1 LFLLCDEGFSVM
13 RLLRSLTGSALL
25 VALVAGTAAA
35 AAKPSGAP
43 VMIGAILSI
52 TGPYAPL
59 GEPERNAIQIAVAD
73 VNASGGIDG
82 RPLQVQILDDESKAD
97 TAQQLATQLVGQ
109 KVVAIIGG
117 SISPTSEAIARVAN
131 DAKVLHVY
139 MTPTLSVWQTKAG
152 IRKYTFEATPHNELE
167 VTKLFAFMKNTLHTK
182 KLAVLHDDQ
191 LYGTQGT
198 LVAEAEAKAQN
209 VPIVDEE
216 AYAVAATD
224 VTPQLQKAKA
234 SGADTILIY
243 TAAPSAGI
251 LVRQVHQFG
260 LKAHLIGTTGIV
272 SDNFLKVTGKDGDG
286 VYADM
291 DLDRTYPNALQ
302 KKLLAAYR
310 TAYNAGANNFAS
322 FAWDAVHL
330 TAWALK
336 TAKSTDADKLSAAFE
351 SMKPYTGTTGTYKFT
366 AADHNG
372 YNASDIRIVIDH
384 NGVWETLPHQ

>member
-1 LFLLCDEGFSVM
+1 M
-13 RLLRSLTGSALL
+13 RSMRNLTCGLALL
-25 VALVAGTAAA
+25 ALFAAPAGAAT
-35 AAKPSGAP
+35 KPSGTP
-43 VMIGAILSI
+43 VTIGAILSI

-73 VNASGGIDG
+73 VNATGGING
-82 RPLQVQILDDESKAD
+82 HPLQVQILDDESKAD

-109 KVVAIIGG
+109 HVAAIVGA
-117 SISPTSEAIARVAN
+117 SLSPTSEAIARVAN
-131 DAKVLHVY
+131 DAKILQVY
-139 MTPTLSVWQTKAG
+139 MTPTLSVWQTKDG

-167 VTKLFAFMKNTLHTK
+167 VTKLFTFMKKTLHTT

-198 LVAEAEAKAQN
+198 LVAEAESKAQN
-209 VPIVDEE
+209 IPIVDEE
-216 AYAVAATD
+216 AYAVTATD
-224 VTPQLQKAKA
+224 ITPQLQKAKA
-234 SGADTILIY
+234 SGADAILIY

-260 LKAHLIGTTGIV
+260 LKAKLIGTTGIV

-302 KKLLAAYR
+302 KKLLSAYR
-310 TAYNAGANNFAS
+310 AAYNAGANNFAS

-330 TAWALK
+330 TAYALR
-336 TAKSTDADKLSAAFE
+336 TAKSTDGDKLVAALE
-351 SMKPYTGTTGTYKFT
+351 HMTPYSGTTGTYKFT
-366 AADHNG
+366 PSDHNG
-372 YNASDIRIVIDH
+372 FNAADIRIVIDH
-384 NGVWETLPHQ
+384 DGVWETLPKQ